1 MTPLR
6 FKRNISVGLCAA
18 LVSWLRCP
26 TYTSAVNSTYRPRA
40 VEYDR
45 ECPSYGRILADG
57 WRTSTTC
64 CGDASRPV
72 SR

>member
-26 TYTSAVNSTYRPRA
+26 TNLGRWMADVDNLLWRCKPT
-40 VEYDR
+40 R
-45 ECPSYGRILADG
+45 EPLTLIRIFDGPAKARLRGRDN
-57 WRTSTTC
+57 T
-64 CGDASRPV
+64 PQ
-72 SR
+72 